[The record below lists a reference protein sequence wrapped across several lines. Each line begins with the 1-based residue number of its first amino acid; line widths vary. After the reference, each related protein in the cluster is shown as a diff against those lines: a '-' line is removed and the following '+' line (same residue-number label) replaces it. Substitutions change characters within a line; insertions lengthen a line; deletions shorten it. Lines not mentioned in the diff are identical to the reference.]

1 MLGYVESAKLRFLAA
16 FLLSLPL
23 HAAGVELQ
31 VQFSAIQKVLS
42 QQMFIQEGRMY
53 VRGTPTDKCSYA
65 FLEAPVVNGVNGR
78 IEIRALFHGK
88 NATNFLGRCWG
99 LGDVFELR
107 IVAAPYFE
115 KDKGLIRL
123 KDVEVE
129 TVDRKTYYSKK
140 VRDSITENLGKRF
153 EYRVADEAK
162 RILERKADPKEPYQ
176 QQLQSF
182 QVSQIKVTPAAL
194 VLMLDFTLVVK

>member
-1 MLGYVESAKLRFLAA
+1 MCRKHKLRFLAA

-23 HAAGVELQ
+23 QAAGVELQ

-53 VRGTPTDKCSYA
+53 VRGTPKDKCNYA
-65 FLEAPVVNGVNGR
+65 FLEAPVVGGIEGR
-78 IEIRALFHGK
+78 IEIRAVFHGK
-88 NATNFLGRCWG
+88 NGTNFLGRCWG

-107 IVAAPYFE
+107 IAAVPYSE
-115 KDKGLIRL
+115 QGLIRL
-123 KDVEVE
+123 KDVAVE
-129 TVDRKTYYSKK
+129 AVDRKSYYSRK
-140 VRDSITENLGKRF
+140 VRESITENLGKKF

-176 QQLQSF
+176 QYLQSF
-182 QVSQIKVTPAAL
+182 QVSQIRVTPAAL
-194 VLMLDFTLVVK
+194 VLTLDFTLIVK

>member
-1 MLGYVESAKLRFLAA
+1 MCRKHKLRFLAA

-23 HAAGVELQ
+23 HAGGVELQ
-31 VQFSAIQKVLS
+31 VQFSAIQKVLA
-42 QQMFIQEGRMY
+42 QQMFFQDGRMY
-53 VRGTPTDKCSYA
+53 VRGTPQDKCNYA
-65 FLEAPVVNGVNGR
+65 FLQAPVVGGTDGR
-78 IEIRALFHGK
+78 VEIRALFHGK
-88 NATNFLGRCWG
+88 NGTSFLGRCWG

-107 IVAAPYFE
+107 IIAVPYSE
-115 KDKGLIRL
+115 NGLIRL

-129 TVDRKTYYSKK
+129 TVDRKSYYSRK
-140 VRDSITENLGKRF
+140 VRESITQNLGKRF

-162 RILERKADPKEPYQ
+162 RILERKADPREPYQ

-182 QVSQIKVTPAAL
+182 QVSQIRVTPEAL